1 MTERVSITEANKAI
15 FKRFSEE
22 SWNRGNLDVID
33 ELVDPNFIGNFPA
46 PNQPLRGPEG
56 LKQYYK
62 MYMAGFSDIHF
73 TVEEQIA
80 EGDTVV
86 MRWSVRATHT
96 GELTG
101 IPPTNKTITSAGMTL
116 CRFADGKMMEWHGHW
131 DMLGMLQQLGVI
143 PSLELA
149 GT

>member
-1 MTERVSITEANKAI
+1 MTERVSVTEANKKI

-33 ELVDPNFIGNFPA
+33 ELIDPNFIGYFPS
-46 PNQPLRGPEG
+46 PNQPTRGPEG
-56 LKQYYK
+56 MKEYYK
-62 MYMAGFSDIHF
+62 TYFAAFSDVHF

-86 MRWSVRATHT
+86 MCWNVRATHT

-101 IPPTNKTITSAGMTL
+101 IAPTNKTITAKGMTL
-116 CRFADGKMMEWHGHW
+116 CRFANGKMVEWQGHW

-143 PSLELA
+143 PSLDLA